1 MALVAMLPMAFLLMF
16 LLMALDHTPARAT
29 LDADGIS
36 CHCADGISF
45 GGISCLDADG
55 ISCLD
60 AACNE
65 WSVKTTAYAQ
75 PTLRAIFVCYVALTC
90 L

>member
-1 MALVAMLPMAFLLMF
+1 MAFLLMF
-16 LLMALDHTPARAT
+16 LLMALDHTPTCAT
-29 LDADGIS
+29 LDAHGIS
-36 CHCADGISF
+36 CHCADDISF

-60 AACNE
+60 AACDE

-75 PTLRAIFVCYVALTC
+75 PTLFAIFACYVVLAC